1 MIPGKPTHKFCR
13 HFDVFWHELY
23 NNTNNICFYCKFV
36 HIESIFRLNAWGK
49 GFLDPEKPK
58 ISRFLGVGHKF
69 CHFHQFVDTI
79 SDKRGEVWHWN
90 CIENYPYNIPPSMVI
105 VSELLAIDRPVK
117 KADEVHILILNR
129 DLPAILLPGIP
140 TWLRGTRPN

>member
-1 MIPGKPTHKFCR
+1 
-13 HFDVFWHELY
+13 
-23 NNTNNICFYCKFV
+23 
-36 HIESIFRLNAWGK
+36 
-49 GFLDPEKPK
+49 
-58 ISRFLGVGHKF
+58 
-69 CHFHQFVDTI
+69 
-79 SDKRGEVWHWN
+79 
-90 CIENYPYNIPPSMVI
+90 MVI